1 MESAKSAQGQPALP
15 GWGGIMLPPGKTLD
29 FLRHD
34 IDLDFVHA
42 DAYADAV

>member
-29 FLRHD
+29 FLRRY
-34 IDLDFVHA
+34 IDLDFA
-42 DAYADAV
+42 DADAGAV